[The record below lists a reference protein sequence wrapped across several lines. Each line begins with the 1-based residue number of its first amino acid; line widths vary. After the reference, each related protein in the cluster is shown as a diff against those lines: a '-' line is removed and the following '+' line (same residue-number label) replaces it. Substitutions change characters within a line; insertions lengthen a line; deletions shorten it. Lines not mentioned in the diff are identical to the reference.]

1 MNPTLDLQEMTIVL
15 VTESQSPA
23 IINQE
28 FLIYSGVV
36 PREWELA
43 RQPIYTPQ
51 VVQLTFQNGLSITA
65 QPGRIMI
72 TEVLGDQ
79 PMSESQMAG
88 VARRFVQS
96 LPNLQY
102 EAMGFNPLGHANV
115 GDGTEAVQQYFN
127 QTLLAA
133 GPWQSIGNQP
143 VKSRISFTYTFD
155 ESQLNLTVS
164 EAGIRNDDETV
175 LPIVLF
181 SGNFSYTLTSSIP
194 TERIEQLCG
203 QIDRWQAETERFQSI
218 VNETFLAST
227 APVPALLPV
236 FA

>member
-1 MNPTLDLQEMTIVL
+1 MNSILNLQEMTIVL
-15 VTESQSPA
+15 VTEQQSPA

-28 FLIYSGVV
+28 FLIYGGIV

-51 VVQLTFQNGLSITA
+51 VVQLMFQNGISITA

-72 TEVLGDQ
+72 TEVLGEKS
-79 PMSESQMAG
+79 MSESQMAG
-88 VARRFVQS
+88 VARKLVQS
-96 LPNLQY
+96 LPSLQY
-102 EAMGFNPLGHANV
+102 EAMGFNPLGHAKL
-115 GDGTEAVQQYFN
+115 GDSSDAVQQYFN

-181 SGNFSYTLTSSIP
+181 SGNFSYTLTSNIP
-194 TERIEQLCG
+194 SERIEQLCG
-203 QIDRWQAETERFQSI
+203 QIDRWQVETERFQSI

-227 APVPALLPV
+227 APAPALLPV